1 MGRSTRHLYL
11 ILMAL
16 VVGVSSAQGPSRSS
30 SSTSSAATADDGEFH
45 FVRLAYASGYGGGYG
60 GGFGGGG
67 GRRRGG
73 GFGGGFGGGGFRNY
87 SGCQSQRFTDSSA
100 DTDWPCAEDHLM
112 EGVKRLTRVETGEN
126 MIIAPNDDDL
136 MNYPWLYAVEVG
148 RWYLDDRDAAMLREY
163 LLRGGFLVVD
173 DFHGSTQWEGFE
185 ESMRRVFPDRPI
197 VEIPESDPLLDIV
210 YTIDENIQIPGIQ
223 FLSSGRTYE
232 QDGVVPHWRGIY
244 DDDDRL
250 MVAINWNMDLGDAW
264 EHADVPEYPE
274 QMTAL
279 AYRYAIN
286 YIVYSMTH

>member
-1 MGRSTRHLYL
+1 MGRSTRHLKRKL
-11 ILMAL
+11 ILAAL
-16 VVGVSSAQGPSRSS
+16 IAGVSSAQDRREPP
-30 SSTSSAATADDGEFH
+30 AAADGGEFH
-45 FVRLAYASGYGGGYG
+45 FVRLAYAGGGGFGGGRSRG

-67 GRRRGG
+67 FR
-73 GFGGGFGGGGFRNY
+73 GGGFRNY

-112 EGVKRLTRVETGEN
+112 EGVTRLTRIDTGESL
-126 MIIAPNDDDL
+126 IIEPTDEDI

-148 RWYLDDRDAAMLREY
+148 RWYLDERDAQMLREY

-173 DFHGSTQWEGFE
+173 DFHGTDQWEGFE
-185 ESMRRVFPDRPI
+185 ESMRRVFPDRQI
-197 VEIPESDPLLDIV
+197 VEIPASDSLLDIL

-223 FLSSGRTYE
+223 FLESGRTYE
-232 QDGVVPHWRGIY
+232 QDGYVPHWRGIY
-244 DDDDRL
+244 DDEDRL

-264 EHADVPEYPE
+264 EHADVPEYPAD
-274 QMTAL
+274 MTAL